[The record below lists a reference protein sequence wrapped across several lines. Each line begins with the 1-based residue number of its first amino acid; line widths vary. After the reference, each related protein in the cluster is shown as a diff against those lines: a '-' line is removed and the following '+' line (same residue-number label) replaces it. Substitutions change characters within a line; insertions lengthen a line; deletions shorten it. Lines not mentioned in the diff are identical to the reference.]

1 MPKTSGSSWCRLV
14 ICWLSLLGFC
24 LQPQPAQS
32 RPQTFQDLKR
42 IADNLVITSIKYG
55 AIPAIFN
62 PTYIKVQEADLN
74 MEREEIV
81 FVVMM
86 PDGPHIYPQKI
97 MVWHQLVNELIDDY
111 AYLVTYC
118 PITGTLAA
126 YDASMN
132 GLNLLFDNEGRLF
145 DGNSVLIDRNTGS
158 LWLQELG
165 MAIEGPLMGRGLPM
179 LTVYWTTWGAASRV
193 FPNAQVLN
201 APNGRKAYG
210 RDPYGNYLRTGTY
223 YDNDVTIYHMQR
235 LDRRLHKK
243 TPVLCFELQ
252 GVLLAIDIKYVKR
265 KGAVNFF
272 LGPQALVAMH
282 DTKLDVVRLFDR
294 KVWAEPFLYV
304 RRNGR
309 IVDIH
314 TRSIWDPATGTCVE
328 GTMKGASLRQFYGNY
343 SMWMAWSSMN
353 PETFVIPGPGEVQ
366 EKLLS
371 LDPVGAAKDAPQ
383 AQDPLNP
390 TNLPFGA
397 QPQQSPGAVPANPQD
412 PLNPAN
418 LPFGTQP
425 PQSPGAVPT
434 NPQDPLNPANLPFGA
449 QVPTTAGER
458 SATEVR

>member
-1 MPKTSGSSWCRLV
+1 MPKVTIQSRKRSLISFLLFCLLLLLPSGSQ
-14 ICWLSLLGFC
+14 G
-24 LQPQPAQS
+24 
-32 RPQTFQDLKR
+32 RPQSYQDLKR
-42 IADNLVITSIKYG
+42 IADNLVVTSIKYG

-62 PTYIKVQEADLN
+62 PSYIKVQEADLS

-97 MVWHQLVNELIDDY
+97 LVWHQLVNELIDDN
-111 AYLVTYC
+111 AYVVTYC

-165 MAIEGPLMGRGLPM
+165 MAIEGTLMGRGLPM
-179 LTVYWTTWGAASRV
+179 LTVYWTTWGAASKV
-193 FPNAQVLN
+193 FPEAKVLD

-210 RDPYGNYLRTGTY
+210 RDPYGNYLRTGSY
-223 YDNDVTIYHMQR
+223 YDNDVTIYRMQR

-282 DTKLDVVRLFDR
+282 DTKLDVVRVYDR

-309 IVDIH
+309 IFDIH
-314 TRSIWDPATGTCVE
+314 THSIWDPATGTAVG
-328 GTMKGASLRQFYGNY
+328 GTMKGASLKQFYGNY
-343 SMWMAWSSMN
+343 AMWMAWSSMN
-353 PETFVIPGPGEVQ
+353 PETFVIPGPGEVP

-371 LDPVGAAKDAPQ
+371 LDPVGSASDAPKP
-383 AQDPLNP
+383 ADPLDP
-390 TNLPFGA
+390 AGLPFGG
-397 QPQQSPGAVPANPQD
+397 QEPKKPQAAPFAD
-412 PLNPAN
+412 PLDPAS
-418 LPFGTQP
+418 LPY
-425 PQSPGAVPT
+425 GAKVPSMGGG
-434 NPQDPLNPANLPFGA
+434 Q
-449 QVPTTAGER
+449 
-458 SATEVR
+458 

>member
-1 MPKTSGSSWCRLV
+1 MPKATRQSWQC
-14 ICWLSLLGFC
+14 SLIFFLLFC
-24 LQPQPAQS
+24 LLFLLPAGSQG
-32 RPQTFQDLKR
+32 RPQSFRDLKR
-42 IADNLVITSIKYG
+42 IADNLVVTSIKYG

-62 PTYIKVQEADLN
+62 PSYIKVQEADLS

-97 MVWHQLVNELIDDY
+97 LVWHQLVNELIDDN
-111 AYLVTYC
+111 AYVVTYC

-193 FPNAQVLN
+193 FPEAQVLD

-210 RDPYGNYLRTGTY
+210 RDPYGNYLRTGSY
-223 YDNDVTIYHMQR
+223 YDNDVTIYRMQR
-235 LDRRLHKK
+235 IDRRLHKK

-282 DTKLDVVRLFDR
+282 DTKLDVVRVYDR

-304 RRNGR
+304 RRDGR
-309 IVDIH
+309 IFDIH
-314 TRSIWDPATGTCVE
+314 THSVWDPATGTAVE
-328 GTMKGASLRQFYGNY
+328 GTMKGAKLKQFYGNY
-343 SMWMAWSSMN
+343 AMWMAWSSMN
-353 PETFVIPGPGEVQ
+353 PETFVIPGPGEVP

-371 LDPVGAAKDAPQ
+371 LDPVGSAADAPKPV
-383 AQDPLNP
+383 DPLDP
-390 TNLPFGA
+390 AGLPFG
-397 QPQQSPGAVPANPQD
+397 GEVPEKPKANPAAD
-412 PLNPAN
+412 PLDPAS
-418 LPFGTQP
+418 LPY
-425 PQSPGAVPT
+425 GAKVPSMGGG
-434 NPQDPLNPANLPFGA
+434 Q
-449 QVPTTAGER
+449 
-458 SATEVR
+458 